1 MKNTVKKFFCGSL
14 LFFFFVA
21 NSFGNG
27 ISLNSVG
34 ARAFGMGGAF
44 IAYSIDG
51 SAIYWNPA
59 GLSFQKSSVYLYGTD
74 IIPMASYKFTAMGID
89 AKTKTNHYLT
99 PGVFA
104 NYNLGNISLGLGV
117 YVPAG
122 LGAEWDGSDL
132 KVFSGG
138 NSLEWESKIGVISIS
153 PTISVKATE
162 QLSFGMAVNIYY
174 AMFDLSKPA
183 GPVQFTETSDGLG
196 FGFTFGSLFKISDD
210 ISLGATFKTKAEV
223 TMKGDAT
230 STVFFPGPTKSEF
243 ERKVAWPMWV
253 GGGVAVR
260 PMDNLVLTLDA
271 QWSQWSKSEDVLT
284 AKYTDPIWNTAMTTS
299 GGDKMTLHWKDCM
312 QIRFGAEYWVSPD
325 FAVRVGYYYDPAP
338 APDETV
344 NILFPSSTNHVPTFG
359 FTYKSDKFHIDVA
372 GEYLIGGKRTITPTL
387 HNMPGEHQLNTLAF
401 SIGVGYQLD

>member
-1 MKNTVKKFFCGSL
+1 MKSTLKKLSCIFT
-14 LFFFFVA
+14 LFVFLIA
-21 NSFGNG
+21 NSYGNG

-59 GLSFQKSSVYLYGTD
+59 GLSFQNSAVYLYGTD
-74 IIPMASYKFTAMGID
+74 IIPMATYKFALAGID
-89 AKTKTNHYLT
+89 AKTKTNHYLA

-117 YVPAG
+117 YIPAG
-122 LGAEWDGSDL
+122 LGSEWDGNDL
-132 KVFSGG
+132 KSLSGG
-138 NSLEWESKIGVISIS
+138 NALNWESQIGVISIS
-153 PTISVKATE
+153 PTVSIKATE

-183 GPVQFTETSDGLG
+183 GSVQYTENSNGLG
-196 FGFTFGSLFKISDD
+196 FGLTFGGLFKIND
-210 ISLGATFKTKAEV
+210 IISIGATFKTKAEV

-230 STVFFPGPTKSEF
+230 IPGMTPTTSEF
-243 ERKVAWPMWV
+243 ERKVSWPMWV
-253 GGGVAVR
+253 GGGVAVK

-284 AKYTDPIWNTAMTTS
+284 AKYTDPTWNAAMTAS
-299 GGDKMTLHWKDCM
+299 GGDKMTLHWKDCF
-312 QIRFGAEYWVSPD
+312 QIRFGAEYWLSPD
-325 FAVRVGYYYDPAP
+325 IAVRLGYYYDPAP

-344 NILFPSSTNHVPTFG
+344 NILFPSSTNHAPTFG
-359 FTYKSDKFHIDVA
+359 FTYKFHNFHIDVA
-372 GEYLIGGKRTITPTL
+372 GEYLIGGKRSIDPSG

-401 SIGVGYQLD
+401 TMGIGYQLD